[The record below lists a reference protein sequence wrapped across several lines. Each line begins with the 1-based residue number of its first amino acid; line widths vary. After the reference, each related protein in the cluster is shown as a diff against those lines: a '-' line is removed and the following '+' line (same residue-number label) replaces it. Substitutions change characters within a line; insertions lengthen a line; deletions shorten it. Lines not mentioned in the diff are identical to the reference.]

1 MGNRNGVVSIAV
13 ASLLCAMAV
22 GVPAQEKSKYPDWS
36 GQWSRVPDGD
46 VPRYDPTK
54 PIRKQEAPLKPVYQ
68 ARFEA
73 SMRDQDLG
81 GMGLDMAYSCRPPGM
96 PRMMS
101 GVALME
107 FLISPG
113 VTHILFDRND
123 YAPRRIYTDG
133 REWPKIGID
142 DTTFPGY
149 SIGEWIDKDSDGRYD
164 ELLVE
169 TRRVRNPRTWDQSG
183 MPMADDD
190 EGVIKERLF
199 LDESNPPILH
209 DEMTTIDNSL
219 TRPWAVLKNYRRAP
233 KVQLHRKSSL
243 DHHWEGGLLPQRRRH
258 HHANKEESA
267 ASRFEIFQSSE
278 EIASRSLNRKTAK
291 TLVVKVPQTLQAA
304 ADEVIE

>member
-1 MGNRNGVVSIAV
+1 MGNRNGIVSIAV
-13 ASLLCAMAV
+13 AGLLCAMAV
-22 GVPAQEKSKYPDWS
+22 DAAAQEKSRHPDWF
-36 GQWSRVPDGD
+36 GQWSRVPDGG

-54 PIRKQEAPLKPVYQ
+54 PIRKQEAPLKPEYQ

-149 SIGEWIDKDSDGRYD
+149 SIGEWVDKDGAQCRVGANGNDVDSQAPSGGRGAHPARGGIAGSRRCARPDQRTAGRRLCRSCRQGCGGKRNRALLFGRARGRAQSAARD
-164 ELLVE
+164 EL
-169 TRRVRNPRTWDQSG
+169 
-183 MPMADDD
+183 
-190 EGVIKERLF
+190 
-199 LDESNPPILH
+199 
-209 DEMTTIDNSL
+209 
-219 TRPWAVLKNYRRAP
+219 
-233 KVQLHRKSSL
+233 
-243 DHHWEGGLLPQRRRH
+243 
-258 HHANKEESA
+258 SA
-267 ASRFEIFQSSE
+267 A
-278 EIASRSLNRKTAK
+278 AK
-291 TLVVKVPQTLQAA
+291 PRIRIL
-304 ADEVIE
+304 